1 MANQV
6 TRVPNTRSAKPGPP
20 KLLIISWVL
29 TALAGVAFCL
39 ALASQ
44 SLGGFITTILLL
56 VVFGSIAIFL
66 SLAEMS
72 VRSERRFR
80 ERLARGTDG
89 E

>member
-1 MANQV
+1 
-6 TRVPNTRSAKPGPP
+6 
-20 KLLIISWVL
+20 LLIISWVI
-29 TALAGVAFCL
+29 TALAGGAFCV

-44 SLGGFITTILLL
+44 SLGGFITTMLLL
-56 VVFGSIAIFL
+56 VVAGSVAIFL

-80 ERLARGTDG
+80 ERLAKRTDG